1 MMNFERID
9 DYLANRLPAEE
20 RNAFEQE
27 IAGDPALQ
35 DEVAFQEKIVSAV
48 RQARAAE
55 LKQMLNNV
63 PVSSGWSSGKI
74 AAGVVVA
81 GIVATSVYFYLAQE
95 ESVMTPD
102 QDVPEAITP
111 SETPEVTPATEPE
124 PEPTTTPATE
134 EPGKKAESPKRKTVT
149 PVQKPDIHV
158 IDPSADLKETSQPT
172 VEPESTGG
180 TTMTVSKMEV
190 VTAPANKKYT
200 FHYQFSEG
208 KLLLYGPFDS
218 SLYEILEIN
227 GGSHAVFLFYKEN
240 YYLLDEG
247 QDQVTELAPIRD
259 SQLLQKLREY
269 RSR

>member
-1 MMNFERID
+1 MMNFEKID

-74 AAGVVVA
+74 AAGVVAA
-81 GIVATSVYFYLAQE
+81 GIVATSVYFYLTPD

-102 QDVPEAITP
+102 QNVPEVITPAESPAITP
-111 SETPEVTPATEPE
+111 ADEPE
-124 PEPTTTPATE
+124 PAVATPATE
-134 EPGKKAESPKRKTVT
+134 EPSKKSESPKRKTVT
-149 PVQKPDIHV
+149 PVQKPDIQV
-158 IDPSADLKETSQPT
+158 IDPSVDMTETNQPAID
-172 VEPESTGG
+172 PASTGS

-190 VTAPANKKYT
+190 VTAPASKKYT

-240 YYLLDEG
+240 YYLLDEA
-247 QDQVTELAPIRD
+247 QDQVTALAPIRD
-259 SQLLQKLREY
+259 SQLLQKLKEY

>member
-81 GIVATSVYFYLAQE
+81 GIVATSVYFYLTPE

-102 QDVPEAITP
+102 QDVPEVVTP

-124 PEPTTTPATE
+124 PEPEPTTTPASE

-149 PVQKPDIHV
+149 PVQKPDIQV

-190 VTAPANKKYT
+190 VTAPANK
-200 FHYQFSEG
+200 
-208 KLLLYGPFDS
+208 YGPFDS

-259 SQLLQKLREY
+259 SQLLQKLKEY

>member
-1 MMNFERID
+1 MMNFEKID

-35 DEVAFQEKIVSAV
+35 DEVAFQERIVSAV

-74 AAGVVVA
+74 ATGVVAA
-81 GIVATSVYFYLAQE
+81 GIVATSLYFYLTPD

-102 QDVPEAITP
+102 QNVPEVVTP
-111 SETPEVTPATEPE
+111 AESPEVTPSPE
-124 PEPTTTPATE
+124 PEPTIAPATE
-134 EPGKKAESPKRKTVT
+134 ESNKKAETPKRKTVT
-149 PVQKPDIHV
+149 PVQKPDIQV
-158 IDPSADLKETSQPT
+158 IDPSVDMTEANQPA
-172 VEPESTGG
+172 VDPGSTGG

-190 VTAPANKKYT
+190 VTSPASKKYT

-240 YYLLDEG
+240 YYLLDEA
-247 QDQVTELAPIRD
+247 QDQVTALAPIRD
-259 SQLLQKLREY
+259 SQLLQKLKEY